1 MKKISVIV
9 PAHNA
14 EKYLREC
21 LNSICNQ
28 TYQNLEII
36 IVDDGSNDST
46 ASIVKKYADQDKR
59 ITPYYNENHG
69 VSYSRNFALNRCTGD
84 YVAFVDSDDI
94 IAPDFIGQ
102 MVHDLEKVDADIA
115 TVGVVKN
122 RIFQAELFTGGE
134 MKKYERP
141 DILRLAFGVHE
152 GYLCNKLFKLN
163 IIKENELQLQQDIA
177 VCEDLLFNVE
187 YLLNCKKAVY
197 NNGKKYFYRQ
207 DKNSVSNRLDNSKW
221 FDAIKA
227 YHRILKVIKEYPDV
241 QLIAE
246 NQYAMFL
253 GAARYRVRFVEDPDG
268 VLKSTIEREWRKM
281 HICWN
286 NFNIKQRLKLYI
298 ISLVPGLVVHYQ
310 RRKL

>member
-115 TVGVVKN
+115 TVGVVKTEYFRRN
-122 RIFQAELFTGGE
+122 F
-134 MKKYERP
+134 
-141 DILRLAFGVHE
+141 
-152 GYLCNKLFKLN
+152 
-163 IIKENELQLQQDIA
+163 LQ
-177 VCEDLLFNVE
+177 VE
-187 YLLNCKKAVY
+187 K
-197 NNGKKYFYRQ
+197 
-207 DKNSVSNRLDNSKW
+207 
-221 FDAIKA
+221 
-227 YHRILKVIKEYPDV
+227 
-241 QLIAE
+241 
-246 NQYAMFL
+246 
-253 GAARYRVRFVEDPDG
+253 
-268 VLKSTIEREWRKM
+268 
-281 HICWN
+281 
-286 NFNIKQRLKLYI
+286 
-298 ISLVPGLVVHYQ
+298 
-310 RRKL
+310 